1 MKVKELVERLN
12 STDTNEPVVL
22 YFLTDYNLQEC
33 ELETIL
39 ELDGRIE
46 LTIKPVYSDDGGNT
60 LTPSLR

>member
-60 LTPSLR
+60 FPSLR